1 MVAIKSGSDADAA
14 LRRLDP
20 RIAVVLIYGPD
31 SGLVAER
38 ARRLAEATVTDAS
51 DPFQLVKLDGDGV
64 ASDPARLADEAG
76 TIGLFGGKR
85 AIWVRP
91 TSKNLTAALESVLA
105 APGEDA
111 LVVIEAGDL
120 NKTSPLRTLCEKSP
134 RALAV
139 PCYGDSD
146 ADIGT
151 VIDNSFRNAGLSAT
165 REVRAILID
174 SLGADR
180 LATRGEI
187 DKLILYCHGRTEVT
201 GDDLDAVL
209 SDVSGLAVDQ
219 VVDAAFSGGTADAD
233 RAYRRL
239 LQEGSHPSVILGALL
254 RHAMALLPL
263 RSEVETGTPPGIA
276 LQAWRGLH
284 FKRKRAV
291 EGHLSAWR
299 GDALLR
305 QIERIQS
312 AILETRRTPEM
323 ADAVASRT
331 IIDIALANRP
341 RTGSR
346 VG

>member
-1 MVAIKSGSDADAA
+1 MVAVKSGSDADAA
-14 LRRLDP
+14 LRRIEP

-38 ARRLAEATVTDAS
+38 ARRLAEATVADPS
-51 DPFQLVKLDGDGV
+51 DPFQLVKLDGDSI

-91 TSKNLTAALESVLA
+91 TSKNLAPAIEAVLA

-139 PCYGDSD
+139 PCYSDSD

-151 VIDNSFRNAGLSAT
+151 VIDNSFRQAGLTVT
-165 REVRAILID
+165 RDVRAVLID
-174 SLGADR
+174 SLGGDR

-187 DKLILYCHGRTEVT
+187 DKLILYCHGRQEVT
-201 GDDLDAVL
+201 TDDLDAVL

-219 VVDAAFSGGTADAD
+219 VVDAAFSGSSADAD
-233 RAYRRL
+233 GAYRRL

-254 RHAMALLPL
+254 RHAMALLPF

-299 GDALLR
+299 VEAL
-305 QIERIQS
+305 ISHVERIQA
-312 AILETRRTPEM
+312 AILETRRTPEL
-323 ADAVASRT
+323 AEAVASRT
-331 IIDIALANRP
+331 IIEIALANRP
-341 RTGSR
+341 RSGSR